1 MRGSRSGSSRAE
13 RVRARVCAR
22 GQGPRLGEEGWTM
35 NRQAELSKA
44 RAAGMASATRG
55 RARTFRDRSRDSDG
69 GQREIEEGLEQVR
82 ERSLREQAELDRK
95 DEGRLIRAN
104 QASEPDPDDPED
116 YADWDF

>member
-1 MRGSRSGSSRAE
+1 
-13 RVRARVCAR
+13 
-22 GQGPRLGEEGWTM
+22 M

-69 GQREIEEGLEQVR
+69 GQREIEEAVADRLSR
-82 ERSLREQAELDRK
+82 ANLD
-95 DEGRLIRAN
+95 N